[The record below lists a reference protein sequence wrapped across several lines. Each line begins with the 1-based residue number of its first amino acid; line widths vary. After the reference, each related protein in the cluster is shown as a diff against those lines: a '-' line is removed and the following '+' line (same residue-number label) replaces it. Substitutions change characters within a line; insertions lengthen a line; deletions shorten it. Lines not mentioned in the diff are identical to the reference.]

1 MPVQPNPPARHRKFA
16 PAGRPPRP
24 DHELRIELA
33 IGPVVEPGT
42 FRPFACRK
50 TTPSRRSQTLR
61 DLRSRAGDWRLAA
74 PGSKMMVGADA
85 GVEFT
90 AHSPEGL

>member
-1 MPVQPNPPARHRKFA
+1 MPDQPNPPARHRKFA

-50 TTPSRRSQTLR
+50 TTPSRRSQPC
-61 DLRSRAGDWRLAA
+61 AICAAA
-74 PGSKMMVGADA
+74 PATGDLSRQDLK
-85 GVEFT
+85 
-90 AHSPEGL
+90 